1 MTDDEPKRNKG
12 GRPAKYPGEG
22 RRPTLSLRVRG
33 SLYDQLKK
41 AAEASERTISEEMEY
56 RLAISFV
63 TDDTAKSAAAAAR
76 QAIDEAQDAYAVQA
90 IHSTLEELQEDLGHP
105 WSLAVAFHMGQ
116 SFTEYYRLMKMNTAD
131 ELWFDNPNNM
141 KGAAS
146 YMHNAVDNL
155 FANWSLINYRVSL
168 WGLLQK
174 YMANILRKKAD
185 GTYVRREAEDQARR
199 KTEEQVEHE
208 A

>member
-1 MTDDEPKRNKG
+1 MTDDEPKRSKG

-33 SLYDQLKK
+33 GLYEQLKT
-41 AAEASERTISEEMEY
+41 AAEASERTISEEMEH

-63 TDDTAKSAAAAAR
+63 NDDTAKAAAAAAR
-76 QAIDEAQDAYAVQA
+76 QAIDEAQDAYAMQA

-105 WSLAVAFHMGQ
+105 WSLPIAFHMGQ
-116 SFTEYYRLMKMNTAD
+116 SFTEFHRLMKLKTPG
-131 ELWFDNPNNM
+131 ELWFDNP
-141 KGAAS
+141 KHLQDAAS

-155 FANWSLINYRVSL
+155 FANWNLITHRVSL
-168 WGLLQK
+168 WDVFQK
-174 YMANILRKKAD
+174 YMASILRKKAD
-185 GTYVRREAEDQARR
+185 GTYIRREAEARVHR
-199 KTEEQVEHE
+199 DAEEQTSAE